1 MIPPQTP
8 PQTSVQT
15 ISAKNHGVNE
25 NVEKKNATRKKPSS
39 RSARVSAALR
49 AIAIADVNENGIK
62 KI

>member
-8 PQTSVQT
+8 PHASMQT

-25 NVEKKNATRKKPSS
+25 NVEKKNATRKKSRS

-49 AIAIADVNENGIK
+49 AIAIADVEKNGIK

>member
-1 MIPPQTP
+1 M
-8 PQTSVQT
+8 QT

-25 NVEKKNATRKKPSS
+25 NVEKKNATRKKPRS

-49 AIAIADVNENGIK
+49 AIAIADVEKNGLK

>member
-8 PQTSVQT
+8 PHASMQT

-25 NVEKKNATRKKPSS
+25 NVEKIATRKKSIS

-49 AIAIADVNENGIK
+49 AIAIADVEKNGIK

>member
-8 PQTSVQT
+8 PHTSMQT

-25 NVEKKNATRKKPSS
+25 NVEKNATRKKPRS
-39 RSARVSAALR
+39 RSARVSEALR
-49 AIAIADVNENGIK
+49 AIAIADVSANGLK

>member
-8 PQTSVQT
+8 PHASMQT
-15 ISAKNHGVNE
+15 ISAKNHGVKN
-25 NVEKKNATRKKPSS
+25 NGKKNATRKKPRS
-39 RSARVSAALR
+39 RSARVSEALR